1 MGSSSVGTA
10 TMPAK
15 APHGSLNTLE
25 STQVTEKW
33 LERAFLYGQV
43 DLSYK

>member
-1 MGSSSVGTA
+1 MESSSVGIA

-15 APHGSLNTLE
+15 APPGSLNTLE
-25 STQVTEKW
+25 FTQVTEKG
-33 LERAFLYGQV
+33 LERGQGGQV